1 MNLRLGPV
9 ALVLAGLLLS
19 ACGPAKEPK
28 ASPQPTGTPSSLPSV
43 AHPKAAVPKD
53 RDLARVVSTLTG
65 IDACRLLDPAKAPTL
80 GKAQGRNQAILRRA
94 SPHECQIEGR
104 NAFVRA
110 QLGDWSDWSR
120 RFELEIGEIRGV
132 RIYRQRFDNE
142 CTVWM
147 PVSFV
152 YSIRFFSS
160 TRFKMPGTV
169 CQEPDAFAAAA
180 VQVLTKAGAPARVPL
195 AGWSGC
201 AVLSAIVGQPI
212 ESLELGGASSDF
224 VDGCTGKT
232 ASLGIWYG
240 TGLKSAKKTVRI
252 GGRTVAVDEYK
263 QCNLTWDQGPS
274 GQPAPY
280 DRIRV
285 DLNAQTCAAGQQ
297 LVKKAQTL
305 LAGPA
310 PKRASAQYPLY
321 LRADEPDS
329 HRPGACV
336 DLDHDDRTLC
346 QPYVPVDAPK
356 GAAEVLRRVQA
367 DPNVVCAISTA
378 AVGKL
383 LGAGLRP
390 VTTEGQSCS
399 YVEQSHRLKVVL
411 GVSNQSSLAY
421 QSDVQSRKI
430 AGREAKFADRGT
442 EKVLVVDCGQAV
454 FLELVFA
461 FSKGRGGQLDTA
473 RPKDPEPLA
482 TEIVNQFF

>member
-43 AHPKAAVPKD
+43 AHPKAPVPKD

-65 IDACRLLDPAKAPTL
+65 IDACRLLDPTKAPTL
-80 GKAQGRNQAILRRA
+80 GTPQGDRRAILRRG
-94 SPHECQIEGR
+94 SPHECEIEGR
-104 NAFVRA
+104 HALVRA
-110 QLGDWSDWSR
+110 ELGAWGDWTKRFDW
-120 RFELEIGEIRGV
+120 ELGEIRGA
-132 RIYRQRFDNE
+132 RIYRQRLDNE

-147 PVSFV
+147 PVSFG

-160 TRFKMPGTV
+160 TKFRTLETA
-169 CQEPDAFAAAA
+169 CQEADAFAAAA
-180 VQVLTKAGAPARVPL
+180 VPVLTKPGPPAGVPL

-201 AVLSAIVGQPI
+201 AALSAIIGQPLG
-212 ESLELGGASSDF
+212 SLELGGASSAF

-232 ASLGIWYG
+232 ASLGIWFG
-240 TGLKSAKKTVRI
+240 TGLKAAKKTVRI
-252 GGRTVAVDEYK
+252 GGRTVGVNEYK
-263 QCNLTWDQGPS
+263 QCSLTWDQGPS
-274 GQPAPY
+274 GQPAPN
-280 DRIRV
+280 DRIRI
-285 DLNAQTCAAGQQ
+285 DLTAQTCAAGQQ
-297 LVKKAQTL
+297 LVKKVQTL
-305 LAGPA
+305 LTGPA

-329 HRPGACV
+329 DRPGACV
-336 DLDHDDRTLC
+336 DLDHDARTPC

-356 GAAEVLRRVQA
+356 GGAEVLRRVQA
-367 DPNVVCAISTA
+367 DPNVACAISTA

-390 VTTEGQSCS
+390 VTTEGQSCT
-399 YVEQSHRLKVVL
+399 YLEQSHRLKVEL

-442 EKVLVVDCGQAV
+442 ENVLVVDCGQGV

-461 FSKGRGGQLDTA
+461 FSKGRGGQLGTA
-473 RPKDPEPLA
+473 GPKDPEPLA